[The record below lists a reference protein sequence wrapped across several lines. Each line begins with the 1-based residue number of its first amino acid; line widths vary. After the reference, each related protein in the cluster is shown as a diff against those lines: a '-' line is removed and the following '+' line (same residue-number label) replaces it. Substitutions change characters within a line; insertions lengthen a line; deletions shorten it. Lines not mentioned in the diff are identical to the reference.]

1 MARTASTSEP
11 VDAIVI
17 SRTRGARRLCVGRA
31 AASVMGDESAASECV
46 ELVNRVLK
54 KLSRPPATF
63 VTISDAGGAVEV
75 SAQIYGQPV
84 VSKTAATFADARRG
98 GERPAAHDPPHRHA
112 RAAAG
117 RRRGGGAGRGAGD
130 RAGRVARAADGVRLS
145 SQFGSALTRQLPPPR
160 VPTGA
165 TEARHAGCRSG
176 RRVARAA
183 DGVAAV
189 EQLAARSRDS
199 CRRPKFPRSR
209 RRPPARRR
217 PHRSRQR
224 GVGG

>member
-1 MARTASTSEP
+1 MS
-11 VDAIVI
+11 
-17 SRTRGARRLCVGRA
+17 
-31 AASVMGDESAASECV
+31 DESAASECV

-84 VSKTAATFADARRG
+84 VSKTAATFADARDEAASALLPMIHRIDMPG
-98 GERPAAHDPPHRHA
+98 LQQAAAEAAAPAEAPATAPAAS
-112 RAAAG
+112 RAQQTAS
-117 RRRGGGAGRGAGD
+117 
-130 RAGRVARAADGVRLS
+130 RLS

-160 VPTGA
+160 VPTAA
-165 TEARHAGCRSG
+165 TEAAAPARRSG

-189 EQLAARSRDS
+189 EPVWQRAHAAAAAAQS
-199 CRRPKFPRSR
+199 SR
-209 RRPPARRR
+209 RRAGGRERAGARTGAG
-217 PHRSRQR
+217 SA